1 MNQLNQIEKL
11 ILQFTQRRI
20 KQLYPSKAS
29 LAKLRRGIGKQ
40 MGEMPEL
47 LGFTL
52 PEERFSPYTTQEE
65 QIEQALYTAITLY
78 AFHQQ
83 GQEACVSISGTNEE
97 QATTKRRNS
106 FGYAMQRLSSCVN
119 TEDTVLRRFNKVMT
133 ANSLEELATHVR
145 SLIGLMKQHNI
156 MLDYP
161 LFAVALYRFQQPE
174 VRRSVVLD
182 WGKDYYMG
190 KERET
195 NDEGAK

>member
-1 MNQLNQIEKL
+1 MNQIEKS

-20 KQLYPSKAS
+20 QQLYPSKSS
-29 LAKLRRGIGKQ
+29 LAKLRRGIGKE

-52 PEERFSPYTTQEE
+52 PEDNMSSYKKQEE
-65 QIEQALYTAITLY
+65 QIEKALYTTITLY

-83 GQEACVSISGTNEE
+83 GQDVCVSSNGKNEE
-97 QATTKRRNS
+97 QEGAQKSS
-106 FGYAMQRLSSCVN
+106 FGYAMQRLALCVN
-119 TEDTVLRRFNKVMT
+119 NEDTVLRRFNKVIT

-145 SLIGLMKQHNI
+145 SLIGLMKQHRI

-174 VRRSVVLD
+174 FRRSVVLG

-190 KERET
+190 KEREKK
-195 NDEGAK
+195 DEANN